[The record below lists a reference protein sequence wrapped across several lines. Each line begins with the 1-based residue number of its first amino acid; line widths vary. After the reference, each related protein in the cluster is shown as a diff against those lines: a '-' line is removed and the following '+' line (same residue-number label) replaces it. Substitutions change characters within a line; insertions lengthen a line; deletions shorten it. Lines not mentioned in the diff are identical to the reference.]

1 MNFKGTGFMKYEAIL
16 FDLDGTLLPMD
27 NDEFTKGYLELL
39 SKAVAPHGYKADVL
53 IPAMWKGVE
62 AMVKNDGSCINSERF
77 WSVFS
82 QIVGKDTSKDIPKF
96 DAFYTDG
103 FNKAIAFTQPTPLA
117 KEAVALAKSKA
128 ERVVL
133 ATNPFFP
140 PVAVTSRL
148 AWAGI
153 EPEDFDLITHYDNSK
168 FCKPNPAYYIE
179 ITDKLGIRPENCL
192 MIGNNTQEDIAA
204 AQAAGLSTFLLT
216 DCLISKDPIPTTP
229 QGSFTDLLEFLK

>member
-1 MNFKGTGFMKYEAIL
+1 MKYEAIL

-27 NDEFTKGYLELL
+27 NDEFTKGYLGLL
-39 SKAVAPHGYKADVL
+39 SKAVSPYGYSADTL
-53 IPAMWKGVE
+53 IPAMWRGVE

-77 WSVFS
+77 WTVFS
-82 QIVGKDTSKDIPKF
+82 QIVGKDTTADIPKF

-103 FNKAIAFTQPTPLA
+103 FNKAISLTQPTPLA
-117 KEAVALAKSKA
+117 KETVSLAKARA
-128 ERVVL
+128 EKVVL

-140 PVAVTSRL
+140 LVAVTSRL

-153 EPEDFDLITHYDNSK
+153 EPAEFDLITHYDNST

-179 ITDKLGIRPENCL
+179 ITERLGIRPENCL
-192 MIGNNTQEDIAA
+192 MIGNNTEEDIAA

-216 DCLISKDPIPTTP
+216 DCLISKDPIPPTP
-229 QGSFTDLLEFLK
+229 KGSFTDLLEFLRR